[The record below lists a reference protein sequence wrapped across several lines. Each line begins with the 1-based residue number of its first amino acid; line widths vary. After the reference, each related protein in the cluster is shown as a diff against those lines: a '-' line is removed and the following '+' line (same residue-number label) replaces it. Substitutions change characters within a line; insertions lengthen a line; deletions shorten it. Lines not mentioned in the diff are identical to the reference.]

1 MGQKTHPTGLRL
13 GIIKQWEANWF
24 DEKNIAEKLSE
35 DLLVR
40 QYVKSRLKK
49 AGVARVIIE
58 RTAKQVRIS
67 IQTSR
72 PGVIIGRSGKDITL
86 LEEELKKLKKREEKL
101 NSTSQD
107 KNEITTKSKKKKRE
121 KKGT

>member
-58 RTAKQVRIS
+58 RTAEQDRKSTR
-67 IQTSR
+67 
-72 PGVIIGRSGKDITL
+72 
-86 LEEELKKLKKREEKL
+86 L
-101 NSTSQD
+101 NSSHT
-107 KNEITTKSKKKKRE
+107 
-121 KKGT
+121 